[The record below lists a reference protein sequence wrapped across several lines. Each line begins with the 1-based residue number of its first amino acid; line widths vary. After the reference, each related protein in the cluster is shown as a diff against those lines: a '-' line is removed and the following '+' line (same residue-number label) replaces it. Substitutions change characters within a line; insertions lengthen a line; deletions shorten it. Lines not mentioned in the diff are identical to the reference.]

1 MVDAVGLYATAMN
14 DLGNIESL
22 NSEQLNCRGGNPW
35 SGGERFL
42 EYLKGVSIYC
52 FNFYILHFLT
62 ITVIPR
68 WNILG

>member
-42 EYLKGVSIYC
+42 EYLKGVSILLY
-52 FNFYILHFLT
+52 
-62 ITVIPR
+62 
-68 WNILG
+68 

>member
-42 EYLKGVSIYC
+42 EYLKGVSI
-52 FNFYILHFLT
+52 
-62 ITVIPR
+62 ITLLLQLLFCTLSDIAMH
-68 WNILG
+68 